1 MKRITVFLL
10 ACSVSILSNAQNV
23 DNNTIDNSYQLQ
35 DIIITENKKKN
46 EITSTAP
53 LYIISNKS
61 LNIAGITDI
70 ADALNR
76 IPGITIRDYGGAG
89 GMKTVSV
96 RSFGTQHTGVS
107 YDGIMLSD
115 CQSGQIDLSR
125 YSLEN
130 VDDISLVI
138 GDNDDIFLPA
148 KNASLP
154 AIININTIKSPTND
168 LLPHLTSQLK
178 IGSFGYISPFVRYE
192 QNLSHSFAL
201 SAIGEFVYAENDYPF
216 TLRNISVVTKERRTN
231 SRMKSGHGEAN
242 FIWNINKHNQLDGK
256 LYYYDN
262 DRLLPGQVRYYTNL
276 SNEKLRD
283 QNFFAQLGYRTFNG
297 NNLSFKFKA
306 KYNWA
311 ASKYKD
317 GSYSDGIKDADY
329 WQREIYSSACILY
342 TPFVDWAFSYAADYS
357 FNNMNSSLSTDT
369 RPYRHTILQSA
380 TIKYK
385 TSRISIIGKLLYS
398 LYFNDA
404 QYGKSAK
411 NLRKLSPSL
420 SMSYKIFNDK
430 NIYVRTSYKNIFRSP
445 TFNESYFYHFGS
457 TDLLPE
463 TTDQYNIGF
472 TFLKNVSNNTSLKI
486 TLDGYM
492 NHVKD
497 KIVAVP
503 YNMFIWTN
511 VNIGKVKVLGFDA
524 TANLSYK
531 FSDRHSLIFTTS
543 YSIQSAKNRTNPDS
557 PYYGYQIAYTPLHS
571 GSVSLCYENPWV
583 NVTLHGTGM
592 SSRSANNEHYED
604 SNIPGF
610 FDTGITLFRSFKV
623 LKNEITLKGDIKNL
637 FNKQYEIVKAYP
649 MPGISYQFSI
659 NYKF

>member
-10 ACSVSILSNAQNV
+10 ACSVSMLSNAQNV
-23 DNNTIDNSYQLQ
+23 DNDTIDNSYQLQ
-35 DIIITENKKKN
+35 DIIITENKKKD

-297 NNLSFKFKA
+297 NNLSFKFNA

-342 TPFVDWAFSYAADYS
+342 TPFADWAFSYAADYS

-430 NIYVRTSYKNIFRSP
+430 NIYVRASYKNIFRSP

-543 YSIQSAKNRTNPDS
+543 YSLQSAKNRTNPDS

-610 FDTGITLFRSFKV
+610 FDTGITLFKSFKV

>member
-1 MKRITVFLL
+1 MKRIIAFVLT
-10 ACSVSILSNAQNV
+10 CIVSTLVYAQPI
-23 DNNTIDNSYQLQ
+23 DNDTIDNNYQLQ
-35 DIIITENKKKN
+35 NVVVTESKKTN
-46 EITSTAP
+46 EITSAAP
-53 LYIISNKS
+53 LYVINNKS

-76 IPGITIRDYGGAG
+76 LPGISIRDYGGAG

-130 VDDISLVI
+130 VENLSLVI
-138 GDNDDIFLPA
+138 GDNDDIFIPA

-168 LLPHLTSQLK
+168 LLPHLMTQIK
-178 IGSFGYISPFVRYE
+178 VGSFGYISPFIKYE
-192 QNLSHSFAL
+192 QNFSNKLSF
-201 SAIGEFVYAENDYPF
+201 SAVTEYVYAKNNYPF

-242 FIWNINKHNQLDGK
+242 FIWNMNMRNQINGK
-256 LYYYDN
+256 IYYYDN

-283 QNFFAQLGYRTFNG
+283 QNFFAQLGYRTFSN
-297 NNLSFKFKA
+297 NNLSFKFNA

-317 GSYSDGIKDADY
+317 GSYNDGIKDADY
-329 WQREIYSSACILY
+329 WQREFYSSICLLY
-342 TPFVDWAFSYAADYS
+342 APLTYLSFNYAADYS

-369 RPYRHTILQSA
+369 HPYRHTILQTA
-380 TIKYK
+380 TAKYK
-385 TSRISIIGKLLYS
+385 TSRISIIGKLLVS
-398 LYFNDA
+398 LYYNGA
-404 QYGKSAK
+404 KYGQSARNMK
-411 NLRKLSPSL
+411 KLSPSL
-420 SMSYKIFNDK
+420 SLSYRVFRNKDFYI
-430 NIYVRTSYKNIFRSP
+430 RASYKNIFRAP
-445 TFNESYFYHFGS
+445 TFNESYFYHYGS
-457 TDLLPE
+457 TNLLPE
-463 TTDQYNIGF
+463 STDQYNIGF
-472 TFLKNVSNNTSLKI
+472 TLQQNISNKTYVKV
-486 TLDGYM
+486 TLDGYL
-492 NHVKD
+492 NHIKD

-511 VNIGKVKVLGFDA
+511 INVGKVRVLGLDA
-524 TANLSYK
+524 TADLTHR
-531 FSDRHSLIFTTS
+531 FSNKHSLTFKAS
-543 YSIQSAKNRTNPDS
+543 YSLQNAENRTNSDS

-571 GSVSLCYENPWV
+571 GSVSLCYENPFV
-583 NVTLHGTGM
+583 NITLHGTGM
-592 SSRSANNEHYED
+592 SNRSSNNEHYED
-604 SNIPGF
+604 SNIAGF
-610 FDTGITLFRSFKV
+610 FETGITIFKSFKI
-623 LKNEITLKGDIKNL
+623 LHNELTLRGDIKNL

-649 MPGISYQFSI
+649 MPGISYQISI

>member
-1 MKRITVFLL
+1 MKRIIAFVLT
-10 ACSVSILSNAQNV
+10 CIVSTLVYAQPI
-23 DNNTIDNSYQLQ
+23 DNDTIDNNYQLQ
-35 DIIITENKKKN
+35 NVVVTESKKTN
-46 EITSTAP
+46 EITSAAP
-53 LYIISNKS
+53 LYVINNKS

-76 IPGITIRDYGGAG
+76 LPGISIRDYGGAG

-130 VDDISLVI
+130 VENLSLVI
-138 GDNDDIFLPA
+138 GDNDDIFIPA

-168 LLPHLTSQLK
+168 LLPHLMTQIK
-178 IGSFGYISPFVRYE
+178 VGSFGYISPFIKYE
-192 QNLSHSFAL
+192 QNFSNKLSF
-201 SAIGEFVYAENDYPF
+201 SAVTEYVYAKNNYPF

-242 FIWNINKHNQLDGK
+242 FIWNMNMRNQINGK
-256 LYYYDN
+256 IYYYDN

-283 QNFFAQLGYRTFNG
+283 QNFFAQLGYRTFSN
-297 NNLSFKFKA
+297 NNLSFKFNA

-317 GSYSDGIKDADY
+317 GSYNDGIKDADY
-329 WQREIYSSACILY
+329 WQREFYSSICLLY
-342 TPFVDWAFSYAADYS
+342 APLTYLSFNYAADYS

-369 RPYRHTILQSA
+369 HPYRHTILQTA
-380 TIKYK
+380 TAKYK
-385 TSRISIIGKLLYS
+385 TSRISIIGKLLVS
-398 LYFNDA
+398 LYYNGA
-404 QYGKSAK
+404 KYGQSARNMK
-411 NLRKLSPSL
+411 KLSPSL
-420 SMSYKIFNDK
+420 SLSYRVFRNKDFYI
-430 NIYVRTSYKNIFRSP
+430 RASYKNIFRVP
-445 TFNESYFYHFGS
+445 TFNESYFYHYGS
-457 TDLLPE
+457 TNLLPE
-463 TTDQYNIGF
+463 STDQYNIGF
-472 TFLKNVSNNTSLKI
+472 TLQQNISNKTYAKV
-486 TLDGYM
+486 TLDGYL
-492 NHVKD
+492 NHIKD

-511 VNIGKVKVLGFDA
+511 INVGKVRVLGLDA
-524 TANLSYK
+524 TADLTHR
-531 FSDRHSLIFTTS
+531 FSNKHSLTFKAS
-543 YSIQSAKNRTNPDS
+543 YSLQNAENRTNSDS

-571 GSVSLCYENPWV
+571 GSVSLCYENPFV
-583 NVTLHGTGM
+583 NITLHGTGM
-592 SSRSANNEHYED
+592 SNRSSNNEHYED
-604 SNIPGF
+604 SNIAGF
-610 FDTGITLFRSFKV
+610 FETGITIFKSFKI
-623 LKNEITLKGDIKNL
+623 LHNELTLRGDIKNL

-649 MPGISYQFSI
+649 MPGISYQISI

>member
-1 MKRITVFLL
+1 MWTY
-10 ACSVSILSNAQNV
+10 AQSAQK
-23 DNNTIDNSYQLQ
+23 DTIGNSYQLQ
-35 DIIITENKKKN
+35 NIVVTDSKNKH
-46 EITSTAP
+46 EVTSTSP
-53 LYIISNKS
+53 LFIINNKN
-61 LNIAGITDI
+61 LNVTGITDI

-76 IPGITIRDYGGAG
+76 LPGITIRDYGGAG

-130 VDDISLVI
+130 VDNISLII
-138 GDNDDIFLPA
+138 GDNDNIFLPA

-154 AIININTIKSPTND
+154 AVINIKTIKSPTND
-168 LLPHLTSQLK
+168 TAPHLTTQLK
-178 IGSFGYISPFVRYE
+178 VGSFGYISPFIRYE
-192 QNLSHSFAL
+192 QNFSNNFAF
-201 SAIGEFVYAENDYPF
+201 SAIGEFVYAENNYPF

-231 SRMKSGHGEAN
+231 SRMKSGHGETN
-242 FIWNINKHNQLDGK
+242 FLWTINTRNQLDGK

-262 DRLLPGQVRYYTNL
+262 DRLLPGQVRYYTNI
-276 SNEKLRD
+276 SNEELRD
-283 QNFFAQLGYRTFNG
+283 QNFFAQVGYRTFNS
-297 NNLSFKFKA
+297 NNLSLKLSA

-317 GSYSDGIKDADY
+317 GSYNDGIKDADY
-329 WQREIYSSACILY
+329 WQREVYTSACLLY
-342 TPFVDWAFSYAADYS
+342 TPLKDWAFSYAADYS

-369 RPYRHTILQSA
+369 HPFRHTILQSA
-380 TIKYK
+380 TAKYK
-385 TSRISIIGKLLYS
+385 SERLSIIGKVLFS
-398 LYFNDA
+398 LYYNDA
-404 QYGKSAK
+404 KYGNSARDM
-411 NLRKLSPSL
+411 RKLSPSL
-420 SMSYKIFNDK
+420 SLAYKVLKHKDL
-430 NIYVRTSYKNIFRSP
+430 YARASYKNIFRAP
-445 TFNESYFYHFGS
+445 TFNESYFYHYGS

-463 TTDQYNIGF
+463 STDQYNIGL
-472 TFLKNVSNNTSLKI
+472 TFLQDI
-486 TLDGYM
+486 TKRTNARITFDGYL

-511 VNIGKVKVLGFDA
+511 VNVGKVRVLGLDA
-524 TANLSYK
+524 TANINHKLSGK
-531 FSDRHSLIFTTS
+531 HSVVLTAS
-543 YSIQSAKNRTNPDS
+543 YSLQKAENRTNPES

-583 NVTLHGTGM
+583 NLTVHGTGM
-592 SSRSANNEHYED
+592 SSRNSNNEHYED
-604 SNIPGF
+604 SNIPGYF
-610 FDTGITLFRSFKV
+610 ETGITLFRMFEIVK
-623 LKNEITLKGDIKNL
+623 KEITIRGDIKNI
-637 FNKQYEIVKAYP
+637 FNKQYEIVKGYP

>member
-10 ACSVSILSNAQNV
+10 ACSVSMLSNAQNV
-23 DNNTIDNSYQLQ
+23 DNDTIDNSYQLQ

-283 QNFFAQLGYRTFNG
+283 QNFFAQLEYRTFNG

-342 TPFVDWAFSYAADYS
+342 TPFADWAFSYAADYS

-430 NIYVRTSYKNIFRSP
+430 NIYVRASYKNIFRSP

-543 YSIQSAKNRTNPDS
+543 YSLQSAKNRTNPDS

>member
-10 ACSVSILSNAQNV
+10 ACSVSMLSNAQNV
-23 DNNTIDNSYQLQ
+23 DNDTIDNSYQLQ

-342 TPFVDWAFSYAADYS
+342 TPFADWAFSYAADYS

-430 NIYVRTSYKNIFRSP
+430 NIYVRASYKNIFRSP

-543 YSIQSAKNRTNPDS
+543 YSLQSAKNRTNPDS

>member
-10 ACSVSILSNAQNV
+10 ACSVSMLSNAQNV
-23 DNNTIDNSYQLQ
+23 DNDTIDNSYQLQ

-76 IPGITIRDYGGAG
+76 IPGINIRDYGGAG

-430 NIYVRTSYKNIFRSP
+430 NIYVRASYKNIFRSP

>member
-10 ACSVSILSNAQNV
+10 ACSVSMLSNAQNV
-23 DNNTIDNSYQLQ
+23 DNDTIDNSYQLQ

-53 LYIISNKS
+53 LYIISNKN

-262 DRLLPGQVRYYTNL
+262 GRLLPGQVRYYTNL

-342 TPFVDWAFSYAADYS
+342 TPFADWAFSYAADYS

-430 NIYVRTSYKNIFRSP
+430 NIYVRASYKNIFRSP

>member
-10 ACSVSILSNAQNV
+10 ACSVSMLSNAQNV
-23 DNNTIDNSYQLQ
+23 DNDTIDNSYQLQ

-242 FIWNINKHNQLDGK
+242 FIWNINKNNQLDGK

-342 TPFVDWAFSYAADYS
+342 TPFADWAFSYAADYS

-430 NIYVRTSYKNIFRSP
+430 NIYVRASYKNIFRSP

-543 YSIQSAKNRTNPDS
+543 YSLQSAKNRTNPDS

>member
-10 ACSVSILSNAQNV
+10 ACSVSMLSNAQNV
-23 DNNTIDNSYQLQ
+23 DNDTIDNSYQLQ

-192 QNLSHSFAL
+192 QNLSHNFAL

-342 TPFVDWAFSYAADYS
+342 TPFADWAFSYAVDYS

-430 NIYVRTSYKNIFRSP
+430 NIYVRASYKNIFRSP

-543 YSIQSAKNRTNPDS
+543 YSLQSAKNRTNPDS

-604 SNIPGF
+604 SNIPRF

>member
-10 ACSVSILSNAQNV
+10 ACSVSMLSNAQNV
-23 DNNTIDNSYQLQ
+23 DNDTIDNSYQLQ

-256 LYYYDN
+256 LHYYDN

-430 NIYVRTSYKNIFRSP
+430 NIYVRASYKNIFRSP

>member
-1 MKRITVFLL
+1 MKRITAFVLS
-10 ACSVSILSNAQNV
+10 CYISVWTYAQSAQK
-23 DNNTIDNSYQLQ
+23 DTIGNSYQLQ
-35 DIIITENKKKN
+35 NIVVTDSKNKH
-46 EITSTAP
+46 EVTSTSP
-53 LYIISNKS
+53 LFIINNKN
-61 LNIAGITDI
+61 LNVTGITDI

-76 IPGITIRDYGGAG
+76 LPGITIRDYGGAG

-130 VDDISLVI
+130 VDNISLII
-138 GDNDDIFLPA
+138 GDNDNIFLPA

-154 AIININTIKSPTND
+154 AVINIKTIKSPTND
-168 LLPHLTSQLK
+168 TAPHLTTQLK
-178 IGSFGYISPFVRYE
+178 VGSFGYISPFIRYE
-192 QNLSHSFAL
+192 QNFSNNFAF
-201 SAIGEFVYAENDYPF
+201 SAIGEFVYAENNYPF

-231 SRMKSGHGEAN
+231 SRMKSGHGETN
-242 FIWNINKHNQLDGK
+242 FLWTINTRNQLDGK

-262 DRLLPGQVRYYTNL
+262 DRLLPGQVRYYTNI
-276 SNEKLRD
+276 SNEELRD
-283 QNFFAQLGYRTFNG
+283 QNFFAQVGYRTFNS
-297 NNLSFKFKA
+297 NNLSLKLSA

-317 GSYSDGIKDADY
+317 GSYNDGIKDADY
-329 WQREIYSSACILY
+329 WQREVYTSACLLY
-342 TPFVDWAFSYAADYS
+342 TPLKDWAFSYAADYS

-369 RPYRHTILQSA
+369 HPFRHTILQSA
-380 TIKYK
+380 TAKYK
-385 TSRISIIGKLLYS
+385 SERLSIIGKVLFS
-398 LYFNDA
+398 LYYNDA
-404 QYGKSAK
+404 KYGNSARDM
-411 NLRKLSPSL
+411 RKLSPSL
-420 SMSYKIFNDK
+420 SLAYKVLKHKDL
-430 NIYVRTSYKNIFRSP
+430 YVRASYKNIFRAP
-445 TFNESYFYHFGS
+445 TFNESYFYHYGS

-463 TTDQYNIGF
+463 STDQYNIGL
-472 TFLKNVSNNTSLKI
+472 TFLQDI
-486 TLDGYM
+486 TKRTNARITFDGYL

-511 VNIGKVKVLGFDA
+511 VNVGKVRVLGLDA
-524 TANLSYK
+524 TANINHKLSGK
-531 FSDRHSLIFTTS
+531 HSVVLTAS
-543 YSIQSAKNRTNPDS
+543 YSLQKAENRTNPES

-583 NVTLHGTGM
+583 NLTVHGTGM
-592 SSRSANNEHYED
+592 SSRNSNNEHYED
-604 SNIPGF
+604 SNIPGYF
-610 FDTGITLFRSFKV
+610 ETGITLFRMFEIVK
-623 LKNEITLKGDIKNL
+623 KEITIRGDIKNI
-637 FNKQYEIVKAYP
+637 FNKQYEIVKGYP

>member
-10 ACSVSILSNAQNV
+10 ACSVSMLSNAQNV
-23 DNNTIDNSYQLQ
+23 DNDTIDNSYQLQ

-242 FIWNINKHNQLDGK
+242 FIWNINKNNQLDGK

-342 TPFVDWAFSYAADYS
+342 TPFADWAFSYAADYS

-398 LYFNDA
+398 LYVNDA

-430 NIYVRTSYKNIFRSP
+430 NIYVRASYKNIFRSP

-531 FSDRHSLIFTTS
+531 FSDKHSLIFTTS
-543 YSIQSAKNRTNPDS
+543 YSLQSAKNRTNPDS

>member
-10 ACSVSILSNAQNV
+10 ACSVSMLSNAQNV
-23 DNNTIDNSYQLQ
+23 DNDTIDNSYQLQ

-342 TPFVDWAFSYAADYS
+342 TPFADWAFSYAADYS

-430 NIYVRTSYKNIFRSP
+430 NIYVRASYKNIFRSP

-623 LKNEITLKGDIKNL
+623 LKNEITLKEDIKNL

>member
-1 MKRITVFLL
+1 MKRIIAFVLTGI
-10 ACSVSILSNAQNV
+10 VSTLVYAQPI
-23 DNNTIDNSYQLQ
+23 DNDTIDNNYQLQ
-35 DIIITENKKKN
+35 NVVVTESKKTN
-46 EITSTAP
+46 EITSAAP
-53 LYIISNKS
+53 LYVINNKS

-76 IPGITIRDYGGAG
+76 LPGISIRDYGGAG

-130 VDDISLVI
+130 VENLSLVI
-138 GDNDDIFLPA
+138 GDNDDIFIPA

-168 LLPHLTSQLK
+168 LLPHLMTQIK
-178 IGSFGYISPFVRYE
+178 VGSFGYISPFIKYE
-192 QNLSHSFAL
+192 QNFSNKLSF
-201 SAIGEFVYAENDYPF
+201 SAVTEYVYAENNYPF

-242 FIWNINKHNQLDGK
+242 FIWNMNMRNQINGK
-256 LYYYDN
+256 IYYYDN

-283 QNFFAQLGYRTFNG
+283 QNFFAQLGYRTFS
-297 NNLSFKFKA
+297 NNNISFKFNA

-317 GSYSDGIKDADY
+317 GSYNDGIKDADY
-329 WQREIYSSACILY
+329 WQREFYSSICLLY
-342 TPFVDWAFSYAADYS
+342 APLTYLSFNYAADYS

-369 RPYRHTILQSA
+369 HPYRHTILQTA
-380 TIKYK
+380 TAKYK
-385 TSRISIIGKLLYS
+385 TSRISIIGKLLVS
-398 LYFNDA
+398 LYYNGA
-404 QYGKSAK
+404 KYGQSARNMK
-411 NLRKLSPSL
+411 KLSPSL
-420 SMSYKIFNDK
+420 SLSYRVFRNKDFYI
-430 NIYVRTSYKNIFRSP
+430 RASYKNIFRAP
-445 TFNESYFYHFGS
+445 TFNESYFYHYGS
-457 TDLLPE
+457 INLLPE
-463 TTDQYNIGF
+463 STDQYNIGF
-472 TFLKNVSNNTSLKI
+472 TLQQNISNKTYAKV
-486 TLDGYM
+486 TLDGYL

-511 VNIGKVKVLGFDA
+511 INVGKVRVLGLDA
-524 TANLSYK
+524 TADLTHR
-531 FSDRHSLIFTTS
+531 FSNKHSLTFKAS
-543 YSIQSAKNRTNPDS
+543 YSLQNAENRTNSES

-571 GSVSLCYENPWV
+571 GSVSLCYENPFV
-583 NVTLHGTGM
+583 NITLHGTGM
-592 SSRSANNEHYED
+592 SNRSSNNEHYED
-604 SNIPGF
+604 SNIAGF
-610 FDTGITLFRSFKV
+610 FETGITIFKSFKI
-623 LKNEITLKGDIKNL
+623 LHNELTLRGDIKNL

-649 MPGISYQFSI
+649 MPGISYQISI

>member
-1 MKRITVFLL
+1 MKRIIAFVLT
-10 ACSVSILSNAQNV
+10 CIVSTLVYAQPI
-23 DNNTIDNSYQLQ
+23 DNDTIDNNYQLQ
-35 DIIITENKKKN
+35 NVVVTESKKTN
-46 EITSTAP
+46 EITSAAP
-53 LYIISNKS
+53 LYVINNKS

-76 IPGITIRDYGGAG
+76 LPGISMRDYGGAG

-96 RSFGTQHTGVS
+96 RSFGAQHTGVS

-130 VDDISLVI
+130 VENLSLVI
-138 GDNDDIFLPA
+138 GDNDDIFIPA

-168 LLPHLTSQLK
+168 LLPHLMTQIK
-178 IGSFGYISPFVRYE
+178 VGSFGYISPFIKYE
-192 QNLSHSFAL
+192 QNFSNKLSF
-201 SAIGEFVYAENDYPF
+201 SAVTEYVYAENNYPF

-242 FIWNINKHNQLDGK
+242 FIWNMNMRNQINGK
-256 LYYYDN
+256 IYYYDN

-283 QNFFAQLGYRTFNG
+283 QNLFAQLGYRTFSN
-297 NNLSFKFKA
+297 NNLSFKFNA

-317 GSYSDGIKDADY
+317 GSYNDGIKDADY
-329 WQREIYSSACILY
+329 WQREFYSSICLLY
-342 TPFVDWAFSYAADYS
+342 APLTYLSFNYAADYS

-369 RPYRHTILQSA
+369 HPYRHTILQTA
-380 TIKYK
+380 TAKYK
-385 TSRISIIGKLLYS
+385 TSRISIIGKLLVS
-398 LYFNDA
+398 LYYNGA
-404 QYGKSAK
+404 KYGQSARNMK
-411 NLRKLSPSL
+411 KLSPSL
-420 SMSYKIFNDK
+420 SLSYRVFRNKDFYI
-430 NIYVRTSYKNIFRSP
+430 RASYKNIFRAP
-445 TFNESYFYHFGS
+445 TFNESYFYHYGS
-457 TDLLPE
+457 TNLLPE
-463 TTDQYNIGF
+463 STDQYNIGF
-472 TFLKNVSNNTSLKI
+472 TLQQNISNMTYAKV
-486 TLDGYM
+486 TLDGYL

-511 VNIGKVKVLGFDA
+511 INVGKVRVLGLDA
-524 TANLSYK
+524 TADLTHR
-531 FSDRHSLIFTTS
+531 FSNKHSLTFKAS
-543 YSIQSAKNRTNPDS
+543 YSLQNAENRTNSDS

-571 GSVSLCYENPWV
+571 GSVSLCYENPFV
-583 NVTLHGTGM
+583 NITLHGTGM
-592 SSRSANNEHYED
+592 SNRSSNNEHYED
-604 SNIPGF
+604 SNIAGF
-610 FDTGITLFRSFKV
+610 FETGITIFKSFKI
-623 LKNEITLKGDIKNL
+623 LHNELTLRGDIKNL

-649 MPGISYQFSI
+649 MPGISYQISI

>member
-10 ACSVSILSNAQNV
+10 ACSVSMLSNAQNV
-23 DNNTIDNSYQLQ
+23 DNDTIDNSYQLQ

-283 QNFFAQLGYRTFNG
+283 QNFFAQLEYRTFNG

-430 NIYVRTSYKNIFRSP
+430 NIYVRASYKNIFRSP

>member
-10 ACSVSILSNAQNV
+10 ACSVSMLSNAQNV
-23 DNNTIDNSYQLQ
+23 DNDTIDNSYQLQ

-192 QNLSHSFAL
+192 QNLSHSFTL

-242 FIWNINKHNQLDGK
+242 FIWNINKNNQLDGK

-342 TPFVDWAFSYAADYS
+342 TPFADWAFSYAADYS

-430 NIYVRTSYKNIFRSP
+430 NIYVRASYKNIFRSP

-543 YSIQSAKNRTNPDS
+543 YSLQSAKNRTNPDS

-571 GSVSLCYENPWV
+571 GSVSLCYENPWI

>member
-10 ACSVSILSNAQNV
+10 ACSVSMLSNAQNV
-23 DNNTIDNSYQLQ
+23 DNDTIDNSYQLQ

-192 QNLSHSFAL
+192 QNLSHSFTL

-242 FIWNINKHNQLDGK
+242 FIWNINKNNQLDGK

-297 NNLSFKFKA
+297 NNLSFKFKS

-342 TPFVDWAFSYAADYS
+342 TPFADWAFSYAADYS

-404 QYGKSAK
+404 QYGESAK

-430 NIYVRTSYKNIFRSP
+430 NIYVRASYKNIFRSP

-543 YSIQSAKNRTNPDS
+543 YSLQSAKNRTNPDS

>member
-1 MKRITVFLL
+1 M
-10 ACSVSILSNAQNV
+10 
-23 DNNTIDNSYQLQ
+23 
-35 DIIITENKKKN
+35 
-46 EITSTAP
+46 
-53 LYIISNKS
+53 
-61 LNIAGITDI
+61 
-70 ADALNR
+70 
-76 IPGITIRDYGGAG
+76 
-89 GMKTVSV
+89 
-96 RSFGTQHTGVS
+96 
-107 YDGIMLSD
+107 
-115 CQSGQIDLSR
+115 
-125 YSLEN
+125 
-130 VDDISLVI
+130 
-138 GDNDDIFLPA
+138 
-148 KNASLP
+148 
-154 AIININTIKSPTND
+154 
-168 LLPHLTSQLK
+168 
-178 IGSFGYISPFVRYE
+178 
-192 QNLSHSFAL
+192 

-430 NIYVRTSYKNIFRSP
+430 NIYVRASYKNIFRSP

>member
-10 ACSVSILSNAQNV
+10 ACSVSMLSNAQNV
-23 DNNTIDNSYQLQ
+23 DNDTIDNSYQLQ
-35 DIIITENKKKN
+35 DIIITENKKKD

-242 FIWNINKHNQLDGK
+242 FIWNINKNNQLNGK

-342 TPFVDWAFSYAADYS
+342 TPFADWAFSYAADYS

-430 NIYVRTSYKNIFRSP
+430 NIYVRASYKNIFRSP

-543 YSIQSAKNRTNPDS
+543 YSLQSAKNRTNPDS

>member
-10 ACSVSILSNAQNV
+10 ACSVSMLSNAQNV
-23 DNNTIDNSYQLQ
+23 DNDTIDNSYQLQ

-201 SAIGEFVYAENDYPF
+201 SAIGEFIYAENDYPF

-342 TPFVDWAFSYAADYS
+342 TPFADWAFSYAADYS

-430 NIYVRTSYKNIFRSP
+430 NIYVRASYKNIFRSP

-543 YSIQSAKNRTNPDS
+543 YSLQSAKNRTNPDS

>member
-10 ACSVSILSNAQNV
+10 ACSVSMLSNAQNV
-23 DNNTIDNSYQLQ
+23 DNDTIDNSYQLQ

-178 IGSFGYISPFVRYE
+178 IGSFGYIGPFVRYE
-192 QNLSHSFAL
+192 QNLSHSFTL

-242 FIWNINKHNQLDGK
+242 FIWNINKNNQLDGK

-342 TPFVDWAFSYAADYS
+342 TPFADWAFSYAADYS

-430 NIYVRTSYKNIFRSP
+430 NIYVRASYKNIFRSP

-543 YSIQSAKNRTNPDS
+543 YSLQSAKNRTNPDS

>member
-10 ACSVSILSNAQNV
+10 ACSVSMLSNAQNV
-23 DNNTIDNSYQLQ
+23 DNDTIDNSYQLQ

-430 NIYVRTSYKNIFRSP
+430 NIYVRASYKNIFRSP

-649 MPGISYQFSI
+649 MPGISYLFSI

>member
-10 ACSVSILSNAQNV
+10 ACSVSMLSNAQNV
-23 DNNTIDNSYQLQ
+23 DNDTIDNSYQLQ

-242 FIWNINKHNQLDGK
+242 FIWNINKHNLLDGK

-430 NIYVRTSYKNIFRSP
+430 NIYVRASYKNIFRSP

>member
-1 MKRITVFLL
+1 MKRIIAFVLT
-10 ACSVSILSNAQNV
+10 CIVSTLVYAQPI
-23 DNNTIDNSYQLQ
+23 DNDTIDNNYQLQ
-35 DIIITENKKKN
+35 NVVVTESKKTN
-46 EITSTAP
+46 EITSAAP
-53 LYIISNKS
+53 LYVINNKS

-76 IPGITIRDYGGAG
+76 LPGISMRDYGGAG

-130 VDDISLVI
+130 VENLSLVI
-138 GDNDDIFLPA
+138 GDNDDIFIPA
-148 KNASLP
+148 KNACLP

-168 LLPHLTSQLK
+168 LLPHLMTQIK
-178 IGSFGYISPFVRYE
+178 VGSFGYISPFIKYE
-192 QNLSHSFAL
+192 QNFSNKLSF
-201 SAIGEFVYAENDYPF
+201 SAVTEYVYAENNYPF

-242 FIWNINKHNQLDGK
+242 FIWNMNMRNQINGK
-256 LYYYDN
+256 IYYYDN

-283 QNFFAQLGYRTFNG
+283 QNFFAQLGYRTFSN
-297 NNLSFKFKA
+297 NNLSFKFNA

-317 GSYSDGIKDADY
+317 GSYNDGIKDADY
-329 WQREIYSSACILY
+329 WQREFYSSICLLY
-342 TPFVDWAFSYAADYS
+342 APLTYLSFNYAADYS

-369 RPYRHTILQSA
+369 HPYRHTILQTA
-380 TIKYK
+380 TAKYK
-385 TSRISIIGKLLYS
+385 TSRISIIGKLLVS
-398 LYFNDA
+398 LYYNGA
-404 QYGKSAK
+404 KYGQSARNMK
-411 NLRKLSPSL
+411 KLSPSL
-420 SMSYKIFNDK
+420 SLSYRVFRNKDFYI
-430 NIYVRTSYKNIFRSP
+430 RASYKNIFRAP
-445 TFNESYFYHFGS
+445 TFNESYFYHYGS
-457 TDLLPE
+457 TNLLPE
-463 TTDQYNIGF
+463 STDQYNIGF
-472 TFLKNVSNNTSLKI
+472 TLQQNISNMTYAKV
-486 TLDGYM
+486 TLDGYL

-511 VNIGKVKVLGFDA
+511 INVGKVRVLGLDA
-524 TANLSYK
+524 TADLTHR
-531 FSDRHSLIFTTS
+531 FSNKHSLTFKAS
-543 YSIQSAKNRTNPDS
+543 YSLQNAENRTNSDS

-571 GSVSLCYENPWV
+571 GSVSLCYENPFV
-583 NVTLHGTGM
+583 NITLHGTGM
-592 SSRSANNEHYED
+592 SNRSSNNEHYED
-604 SNIPGF
+604 SNIAGF
-610 FDTGITLFRSFKV
+610 FETGITIFKSFKI
-623 LKNEITLKGDIKNL
+623 LHNELTLRGDIKNL

-649 MPGISYQFSI
+649 MPGISYQISI

>member
-10 ACSVSILSNAQNV
+10 ACSVSMLSNAQNV
-23 DNNTIDNSYQLQ
+23 DNDTIDNSYQLQ

-115 CQSGQIDLSR
+115 CQSGQIDLSP

-342 TPFVDWAFSYAADYS
+342 TPFADWAFSYAADYS

-430 NIYVRTSYKNIFRSP
+430 NIYVRASYKNIFRSP

>member
-10 ACSVSILSNAQNV
+10 ACSVSMLSNAQNV
-23 DNNTIDNSYQLQ
+23 DNDTIDNSYQLQ

-168 LLPHLTSQLK
+168 LLLHLTSQLK

-430 NIYVRTSYKNIFRSP
+430 NIYVRASYKNIFRSP

>member
-10 ACSVSILSNAQNV
+10 ACSVSMLSNAQNV
-23 DNNTIDNSYQLQ
+23 DNDTIDNSYQLQ

-70 ADALNR
+70 ADALKR

-242 FIWNINKHNQLDGK
+242 FIWNINKNNQLNGK

-342 TPFVDWAFSYAADYS
+342 TPFADWAFSYAADYS

-430 NIYVRTSYKNIFRSP
+430 NIYVRASYKNIFRSP

-543 YSIQSAKNRTNPDS
+543 YSLQSAKNRTNPDS

-571 GSVSLCYENPWV
+571 GSVSLCYENPWI

>member
-10 ACSVSILSNAQNV
+10 ACSVSMLSNAQNV
-23 DNNTIDNSYQLQ
+23 DNDTIDNSYQLQ

-311 ASKYKD
+311 ESKYKD

-342 TPFVDWAFSYAADYS
+342 TPFADWAFSYAADYS

-430 NIYVRTSYKNIFRSP
+430 NIYVRASYKNIFRSP

>member
-10 ACSVSILSNAQNV
+10 ACSVSMLSNAQNV
-23 DNNTIDNSYQLQ
+23 DNDTIDNSYQLQ

-342 TPFVDWAFSYAADYS
+342 TPFVDWAFSYSADYS

-385 TSRISIIGKLLYS
+385 ASRISIIGKLLYS

-430 NIYVRTSYKNIFRSP
+430 NIYVRASYKNIFRSP

>member
-10 ACSVSILSNAQNV
+10 ACSVSMLSNAQNV
-23 DNNTIDNSYQLQ
+23 DNDTIDNSYQLQ

-53 LYIISNKS
+53 LYIISNKN

-262 DRLLPGQVRYYTNL
+262 GRLLPGQVRYYTNL

-283 QNFFAQLGYRTFNG
+283 QNFFAQLGYQTFNG

-342 TPFVDWAFSYAADYS
+342 TPFADWAFSYAADYS

-430 NIYVRTSYKNIFRSP
+430 NIYVRASYKNIFRSP

>member
-10 ACSVSILSNAQNV
+10 ACSVSMLSNAQNV
-23 DNNTIDNSYQLQ
+23 DNDTIDNSYQLQ

-138 GDNDDIFLPA
+138 GDNDDIFLPT

-430 NIYVRTSYKNIFRSP
+430 NIYVRASYKNIFRSP

>member
-10 ACSVSILSNAQNV
+10 ACSVSMLSNAQNV
-23 DNNTIDNSYQLQ
+23 DNDTIDNSYQLQ

-283 QNFFAQLGYRTFNG
+283 QNFFAQIGYRTFNG
-297 NNLSFKFKA
+297 NNLSFKFNA

-342 TPFVDWAFSYAADYS
+342 TPFADWAFSYAADYS

-430 NIYVRTSYKNIFRSP
+430 NIYVRASYKNIFRSP

-543 YSIQSAKNRTNPDS
+543 YSLQSAKNRTNPDS

>member
-10 ACSVSILSNAQNV
+10 ACSVSMLSNAQNV
-23 DNNTIDNSYQLQ
+23 DNDTIDNSYQLQ

-138 GDNDDIFLPA
+138 GDNDNIFLPA

-342 TPFVDWAFSYAADYS
+342 TPFADWAFSYAADYS

-430 NIYVRTSYKNIFRSP
+430 NIYVRASYKNIFRSP

>member
-10 ACSVSILSNAQNV
+10 ACSVSMLSNAQNV
-23 DNNTIDNSYQLQ
+23 DNDTIDNSYQLQ

-178 IGSFGYISPFVRYE
+178 IGSFVYISPFVRYE

-430 NIYVRTSYKNIFRSP
+430 NIYVRASYKNIFRSP